1 MPSRMSLRTLITPQ
15 VRLTGCCFACVCV
28 VQQSCLHADREK
40 DTQANTC
47 STQQNALLYRW
58 VPGHSRIKC
67 KPGILPR
74 GWRSVL
80 PASKSPRQKPFIAHG
95 KARPLPMLPISISN
109 RKTSASREHLC
120 FRGSHFHY
128 GKEAMKKPQES
139 EVPIPVDRYKQ
150 MRLAQFYPSVSFC

>member
-58 VPGHSRIKC
+58 VPGACSPGSNANQGSCLIDGGPYSQRPSRLGEAIHR
-67 KPGILPR
+67 PLR
-74 GWRSVL
+74 
-80 PASKSPRQKPFIAHG
+80 

-109 RKTSASREHLC
+109 RKTSLPGNTQCLRLSLPLRNRAQEEATRI
-120 FRGSHFHY
+120 RG
-128 GKEAMKKPQES
+128 P
-139 EVPIPVDRYKQ
+139 
-150 MRLAQFYPSVSFC
+150 YPSRSI